1 MRIENLRKNLKQRFK
16 IGSCEIT
23 FREPSSQP
31 RRKMLQ
37 RDKALQGV
45 TKETTLETATL
56 WQRRN
61 TVSGCQTLRMSIHKR
76 IFSSIVD
83 AGRSR

>member
-1 MRIENLRKNLKQRFK
+1 
-16 IGSCEIT
+16 
-23 FREPSSQP
+23 
-31 RRKMLQ
+31 ML

-45 TKETTLETATL
+45 TKQTTLEAATL